1 MNWSAKAQGSTGKG
15 DVTLWSDTKGLFG
28 SAAVSVADIKY
39 DADQTAAYYGQQ
51 NVAARDV
58 VIDDKV
64 SNSQADALKQTLAS
78 AASGAP
84 PETST
89 SAAPM
94 SGGTTTGSSA
104 YSAGTAR
111 GAGASNGVTS
121 GAYEGNAK

>member
-89 SAAPM
+89 SAASASCRNCMIP
-94 SGGTTTGSSA
+94 SACAPNCTPAYRNSSN
-104 YSAGTAR
+104 R
-111 GAGASNGVTS
+111 
-121 GAYEGNAK
+121 